1 MGMQGGDPLEL
12 EKLEKLKKHQ
22 DLKVE
27 ELEILKNELKMKRT
41 WQVQPALGRRLVGWV
56 ISLCRCL
63 WTVTET
69 MGCHIFSKT
78 MIGEKV
84 GWVGF
89 GYIEVLPDTFGYF
102 EALLGT
108 FGYFQILPC
117 TFKYF

>member
-1 MGMQGGDPLEL
+1 MIGPSVTLSDF
-12 EKLEKLKKHQ
+12 HS
-22 DLKVE
+22 
-27 ELEILKNELKMKRT
+27 
-41 WQVQPALGRRLVGWV
+41 VG
-56 ISLCRCL
+56 ISGLSQRQ
-63 WTVTET
+63 WDME
-69 MGCHIFSKT
+69 CHIFSKT

-108 FGYFQILPC
+108 FRYFQILPC